1 MFQTESID
9 GENAVRIIARVRQ
22 IDVQNRELLAKE
34 MARVFA
40 RGDRLELDLEMVQF
54 LDTSAVA
61 LLAGMRRV
69 SGPGRFILVGITS
82 RLRQILEHR
91 APQLLEPQAV

>member
-1 MFQTESID
+1 MFQAETID
-9 GENAVRIIARVRQ
+9 GENTVRIVARVTQ
-22 IDVQNRELLAKE
+22 IDVRNRDQLAKE
-34 MARVFA
+34 MAKGFAKHLRV
-40 RGDRLELDLEMVQF
+40 ELDLEMVKF
-54 LDTSAVA
+54 LDSSAVA

-69 SGPGRFILVGITS
+69 SGPDRFVLLGITD